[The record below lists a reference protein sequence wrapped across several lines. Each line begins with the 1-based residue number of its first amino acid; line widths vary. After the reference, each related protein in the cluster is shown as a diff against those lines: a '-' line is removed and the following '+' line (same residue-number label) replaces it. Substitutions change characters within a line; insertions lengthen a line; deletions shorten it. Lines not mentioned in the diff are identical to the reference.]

1 MRQQEVAAVILAAGA
16 GTRMK
21 SELPKVLHPVCGVPM
36 LGHVLGTVGALG
48 IRRKL
53 VIVGHLRKQV
63 TAYVQNLDRRVE
75 VVTQWP
81 PRGTGHALLQTRK
94 QLRSY
99 CGSVLVLCGD
109 APLIRKSSLESL
121 IRFRQAKQAS
131 CVILTFTLQD
141 PTGYGRIVRDARG
154 RVVRIVEELNASP
167 SEKAVREV
175 NSGVYCFDAR
185 ALFGALARVKPDPIK
200 KEIYLTDAVAILARE
215 GRVEAIKTDKPEE
228 TLGVNTRKDLAEVT
242 KIRKTAILE
251 KLMSEGVT
259 IEDPATTF
267 IGEGV
272 RIGADTVIRPNTVI
286 DGPAVIGRKCSIGPF
301 ARIRAG
307 VRLGNEVTVGN
318 FVEVVR
324 STVGDKAM
332 VKHLTYLGDA
342 TVGTGTNIGAGTITA
357 NYDGKNKHRTVIGR
371 GVKVGSGT
379 IFVAPV
385 NVGDRAVT
393 GAGAVVTRGTRVKSG
408 QTVAGVPA
416 KIFSKGKR
424 K

>member
-1 MRQQEVAAVILAAGA
+1 MRQKEVAAVILAAGA

-36 LGHVLGTVGALG
+36 LGHVLSVVGALG
-48 IRRKL
+48 IRDTY

-63 TAYVQNLDRRVE
+63 GAYIKNFDRRAE
-75 VVTQWP
+75 AVTQWP

-121 IRFRQAKQAS
+121 IRTRHAKDAS
-131 CVILTFTLQD
+131 CVVLTFKLED

-154 RVVRIVEELNASP
+154 KVVRIVEQLNATP
-167 SEKAVREV
+167 DEKAIREV
-175 NSGVYCFDAR
+175 NSGIYCFDTK
-185 ALFGALARVKPDPIK
+185 ALYKALDRVKPDPIK
-200 KEIYLTDAVAILARE
+200 KEIYLTDAVGILAAE
-215 GRVEAIKTDKPEE
+215 GGVEAIVTDTPEE
-228 TLGVNTRKDLAEVT
+228 TLGVNTRKDLALVT
-242 KIRKTAILE
+242 KIRKTAILDR
-251 KLMSEGVT
+251 LMSAGVT

-272 RIGADTVIRPNTVI
+272 KIGADTVIHPNTVI

-301 ARIRAG
+301 AHIRAG
-307 VRLGNEVTVGN
+307 VKLGDQVTVGN

-324 STVGDKAM
+324 STVGDRTL
-332 VKHLTYLGDA
+332 VKHLTYLGD
-342 TVGTGTNIGAGTITA
+342 TQVGSDTNIGAGTITA
-357 NYDGKNKHRTVIGR
+357 NFDGKNKHRTVIGR

-379 IFVAPV
+379 VIVAPAAL
-385 NVGDRAVT
+385 GDKAVT
-393 GAGAVVTRGTRVKSG
+393 GAGAVVTRGTRVKPG
-408 QTVAGVPA
+408 QTVVGVPA
-416 KIFSKGKR
+416 RPASKK
-424 K
+424 KV

>member
-1 MRQQEVAAVILAAGA
+1 MRPKEVAAVILAAGA

-36 LGHVLGTVGALG
+36 LGHVLSAVGALG
-48 IRRKL
+48 IRDTY

-63 TAYVQNLDRRVE
+63 GAYIKNLDKRVE

-121 IRFRQAKQAS
+121 IRTRHAKDAS
-131 CVILTFTLQD
+131 CVVLTFKLED

-154 RVVRIVEELNASP
+154 KVIRIVEQLNATP
-167 SEKAVREV
+167 AEKAIREV
-175 NSGVYCFDAR
+175 NSGIYCFDAK
-185 ALFGALARVKPDPIK
+185 ALYKALDRVKPDPIK
-200 KEIYLTDAVAILARE
+200 KEIYLTDAVGILAAE
-215 GRVEAIKTDKPEE
+215 GGVEAIVTDTPEE
-228 TLGVNTRKDLAEVT
+228 TLGVNTRKDLAQVT

-251 KLMSEGVT
+251 QLMQAGVT

-272 RIGADTVIRPNTVI
+272 KIGADTVVHPNTVI

-301 ARIRAG
+301 AHIRAG
-307 VRLGNEVTVGN
+307 VKLGDQVTVGN

-324 STVGDKAM
+324 STVGDRTL
-332 VKHLTYLGDA
+332 VKHLTYLGD
-342 TVGTGTNIGAGTITA
+342 TQVGSDTNIGAGTITA
-357 NYDGKNKHRTVIGR
+357 NFDGKNKHRTVIGR

-379 IFVAPV
+379 VIVAPV
-385 NVGDRAVT
+385 VLGDKAVT
-393 GAGAVVTRGTRVKSG
+393 GAGAVVTRGTRVKPG
-408 QTVAGVPA
+408 QTVVGVPA
-416 KIFSKGKR
+416 RPADKKKV
-424 K
+424 

>member
-1 MRQQEVAAVILAAGA
+1 MRQKEVAAVILAAGA

-36 LGHVLGTVGALG
+36 LGHVLSAVGALG
-48 IRRKL
+48 IRDTY

-63 TAYVQNLDRRVE
+63 GAYIKNFDRRAE
-75 VVTQWP
+75 AVTQWP

-121 IRFRQAKQAS
+121 IRTRHAKDAS
-131 CVILTFTLQD
+131 CVVLTFKLED

-154 RVVRIVEELNASP
+154 KVVRIVEQLNATP
-167 SEKAVREV
+167 DEKAIREV
-175 NSGVYCFDAR
+175 NSGIYCFDAK
-185 ALFGALARVKPDPIK
+185 ALYKALDRVKPDPIK
-200 KEIYLTDAVAILARE
+200 KEIYLTDAVGILAAE
-215 GRVEAIKTDKPEE
+215 GGVEAIVTDTPEE
-228 TLGVNTRKDLAEVT
+228 TLGVNTRKDLALVT
-242 KIRKTAILE
+242 KIRKTAILDR
-251 KLMSEGVT
+251 LMSAGVT

-272 RIGADTVIRPNTVI
+272 KIGADTVIHPNTVI

-301 ARIRAG
+301 AHIRAG
-307 VRLGNEVTVGN
+307 VKLGDQVTVGN

-324 STVGDKAM
+324 STVGDRTL
-332 VKHLTYLGDA
+332 VKHLTYLGD
-342 TVGTGTNIGAGTITA
+342 TQVGSDTNIGAGTITA
-357 NYDGKNKHRTVIGR
+357 NFDGKNKHRTVIGR

-379 IFVAPV
+379 VIVAPAAL
-385 NVGDRAVT
+385 GDKAVT
-393 GAGAVVTRGTRVKSG
+393 GAGAVVTRGTRVKPG
-408 QTVAGVPA
+408 QTVVGVPA
-416 KIFSKGKR
+416 RPASKK
-424 K
+424 KV

>member
-1 MRQQEVAAVILAAGA
+1 MRQKEVAAVILAAGA

-36 LGHVLGTVGALG
+36 LGHVLSVVGALG
-48 IRRKL
+48 IRDTY

-63 TAYVQNLDRRVE
+63 GAYIKNFDRRAE
-75 VVTQWP
+75 AVTQWP

-121 IRFRQAKQAS
+121 IRTRHAKDAS
-131 CVILTFTLQD
+131 CVVLTFKLED

-154 RVVRIVEELNASP
+154 KVVRIVEQLNATP
-167 SEKAVREV
+167 DEKAIREV
-175 NSGVYCFDAR
+175 NSGIYCFDTK
-185 ALFGALARVKPDPIK
+185 ALYKALDRVKPDPIK
-200 KEIYLTDAVAILARE
+200 KEIYLTDAVGILAAE
-215 GRVEAIKTDKPEE
+215 GGVEAIVTDTPEE
-228 TLGVNTRKDLAEVT
+228 TLGVNTRKDLALVT
-242 KIRKTAILE
+242 KIRKTAILDR
-251 KLMSEGVT
+251 LMSAGVT

-272 RIGADTVIRPNTVI
+272 KIGADTVIHPNTVI

-301 ARIRAG
+301 AHIRAG
-307 VRLGNEVTVGN
+307 VKLGDQVTVGN

-324 STVGDKAM
+324 STVGDRTL

-342 TVGTGTNIGAGTITA
+342 QVGSDTNIGAGTITA
-357 NYDGKNKHRTVIGR
+357 NFDGKNKHRTVIGR

-379 IFVAPV
+379 VIVAPAAL
-385 NVGDRAVT
+385 GDKAVT
-393 GAGAVVTRGTRVKSG
+393 GAGAVVTRGTRVKPG
-408 QTVAGVPA
+408 QTVVGVPA
-416 KIFSKGKR
+416 RPASKK
-424 K
+424 KV